1 MLGRKGTT
9 KIKMKAFRNVAGNVV
24 EITVDV
30 GLDGKPILP
39 PDTTVDPRPEPNPG
53 HYVTVV
59 GREWVQIEIPVV
71 IESFESK
78 VARKLEAIGKYR
90 DWLTE
95 QPVEVGGV
103 KFDADEQARSRLTQ
117 ALVIQST
124 LGYLPPAW
132 ISYDNTPQP
141 LTTVDDLK
149 AIVQT
154 VQTAFATRFFEC
166 DVLRQAAKAATNTEE
181 LDLVV
186 VPSFGDFI

>member
-1 MLGRKGTT
+1 MH
-9 KIKMKAFRNVAGNVV
+9 MKAFRNVAGNVV

-71 IESFESK
+71 VESFESK

-103 KFDADEQARSRLTQ
+103 KFDADDQARSRLTQ
-117 ALVIQST
+117 ALVVQST

-132 ISYDNTPQP
+132 IAYDNTPQP

-149 AIVQT
+149 VIVQA

-166 DVLRQAAKAATNTEE
+166 DALRQAAKAATNAEE

-186 VPSFGDFI
+186 VPSFGGFI

>member
-1 MLGRKGTT
+1 
-9 KIKMKAFRNVAGNVV
+9 MKAFRNLAGNVV

-30 GLDGKPILP
+30 GLDGQPILP
-39 PDTTVDPRPEPNPG
+39 PDTTVDPRPEPLPG

-59 GREWVQIEIPVV
+59 GKEWVQIEIPVV
-71 IESFESK
+71 FETLESK
-78 VARKLEAIGKYR
+78 IARKLEAIGKYR

-95 QPVEVGGV
+95 QPVEVNGV

-117 ALVIQST
+117 SLVINST
-124 LGYLPPAW
+124 LDYLPPAW

-141 LTTVDDLK
+141 LATVDDLK
-149 AIVQT
+149 TIVQA

-166 DVLRQAAKAATNTEE
+166 DTLRQAAKAATTEAE

-186 VPSFGDFI
+186 VPSYGKVF

>member
-1 MLGRKGTT
+1 MH
-9 KIKMKAFRNVAGNVV
+9 MKAFRNVAGNVV

-39 PDTTVDPRPEPNPG
+39 PDTTLDPRPEPNPG

-59 GREWVQIEIPVV
+59 GREWAQIEIPVV
-71 IESFESK
+71 VESFESK

-95 QPVEVGGV
+95 QPVEVDGTM
-103 KFDADEQARSRLTQ
+103 FDADEQARSRLTQ
-117 ALVIQST
+117 ALVIHDT

-132 ISYDNTPQP
+132 ITHDNRPKP
-141 LTTVDDLK
+141 LATVDDLK
-149 AIVQT
+149 AIVQA

-166 DVLRQAAKAATNTEE
+166 DSLRQSAKAATNAEE
-181 LDLVV
+181 LELVV
-186 VPSFGDFI
+186 VPSFGGII